1 MYDVAIIDDEKELAL
16 AIEKYFSMFGLSA
29 RSWYDEKAVEEIDS
43 NIKVVLLD
51 INLGKSCGFDLISEI
66 KAVPPGCTEV
76 YGKGVDDRKLCF
88 KELQETIVIFF

>member
-1 MYDVAIIDDEKELAL
+1 MHVGQKEGSCDF
-16 AIEKYFSMFGLSA
+16 IY
-29 RSWYDEKAVEEIDS
+29 
-43 NIKVVLLD
+43 
-51 INLGKSCGFDLISEI
+51 INLHIEETHV